1 MMKKLLK
8 IVFSKGK
15 EMIIHKDE
23 YDTKELRSALRR
35 MERAIKDI
43 NKMGLIPFCGMSTNG
58 VNIHKID
65 DIYNFSNNNVIA
77 SLDDVRVEGGD
88 Y

>member
-1 MMKKLLK
+1 
-8 IVFSKGK
+8 
-15 EMIIHKDE
+15 MIIYKDE

-43 NKMGLIPFCGMSTNG
+43 NKMGLVPFCGMSNDG

-65 DIYNFSNNNVIA
+65 DLYELSNNNVIA
-77 SLDDVRVEGGD
+77 SLDGVWAEGGD